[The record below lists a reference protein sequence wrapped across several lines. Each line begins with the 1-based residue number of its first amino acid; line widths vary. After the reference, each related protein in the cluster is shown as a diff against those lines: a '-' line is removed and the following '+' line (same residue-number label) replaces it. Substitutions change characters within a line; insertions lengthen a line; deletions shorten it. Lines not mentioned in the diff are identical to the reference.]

1 MTEKKPLRETSAGR
15 AVVEDLKKD
24 LAQPAPIGG
33 PTPSWYRWNENQKR
47 CNVFLALMGGRLS
60 DMHEPGQLPNAWPL
74 ATSEAAEGS
83 EQAHGDS
90 ATVKDGEDA
99 TTEAETTAL
108 FRQVTPDDMRLRLP
122 WALDWL
128 VWGIPVN
135 APWGPRRIPFP
146 IAGIFRG
153 WV

>member
-1 MTEKKPLRETSAGR
+1 MTEKKTLQETSAGR

-33 PTPSWYRWNENQKR
+33 TTPAWYRWNENQRR
-47 CNVFLALMGGRLS
+47 CKVFLALMGGRFS
-60 DMHEPGQLPNAWPL
+60 DLHEPGQLPNAEPL
-74 ATSEAAEGS
+74 AVTEVSDGS
-83 EQAHGDS
+83 EQQYGDS
-90 ATVKDGEDA
+90 ATVKDGEGV
-99 TTEAETTAL
+99 TTETETTAL

-128 VWGIPVN
+128 VQGIPVRV
-135 APWGPRRIPFP
+135 PWGPRRIAFP